1 MTTPT
6 PKSQWATDPT
16 GGRPLVVAS
25 YTNEHSYTVEWLK
38 ASNGYV
44 VRYGAQMTA
53 FHCNESMA
61 AAKEFGR
68 CCHHAAE
75 CAGLLHENKEDTLEL
90 LRQMEMF
97 AEGAQS

>member
-1 MTTPT
+1 MSATP
-6 PKSQWATDPT
+6 QVIAI
-16 GGRPLVVAS
+16 
-25 YTNEHSYTVEWLK
+25 YTNEHAYTVEWLK

-53 FHCNESMA
+53 FHRNESMA

-75 CAGLLHENKEDTLEL
+75 CAGLLHDAAGRVQLEL
-90 LRQMEMF
+90 F
-97 AEGAQS
+97 TEGAQS